1 MTKRSLISLVFIP
14 FLALY
19 TAFGALAAD
28 DEVKV
33 YRYRK
38 NDKMQIALT
47 FDDGPHPI
55 YTVKILDILQK
66 YNIKATFFMV
76 GENIKSYPDVAMQV
90 KAAGHEIG
98 NHTETHKSN
107 LCEKD
112 LLREIE
118 NCSEIIFNTLDR
130 ETNLLRP
137 PEGLILDSTRR
148 CCSKLEY
155 SIILWNIDTR
165 DWAHTSPEKIYEN
178 VVKNIDSGDIILM
191 HDYIAKDSPT
201 PKALEMILPKLIEMG
216 YTFVTV
222 SELINE

>member
-1 MTKRSLISLVFIP
+1 MSKRTLISLVFIP
-14 FLALY
+14 FLMLY
-19 TAFGALAAD
+19 TAVGVFAKS

-33 YRYRK
+33 YRYKK

-47 FDDGPHPI
+47 FDDGPHPV
-55 YTVKILDILQK
+55 YTQKILDILEK
-66 YNIKATFFMV
+66 YNVKATFFMV
-76 GENIKSYPDVAMQV
+76 GENIKNYPDTAKEVRS
-90 KAAGHEIG
+90 AGHEIG

-112 LLREIE
+112 LFREIE
-118 NCSEIIFNTLDR
+118 NCSKIIFNTLDY

-137 PEGLILDSTRR
+137 PEGLILESTRS

-165 DWAHTSPEKIYEN
+165 DWAHTSPEKIYQN
-178 VVKNIDSGDIILM
+178 VMKNIDSGDIILM
-191 HDYIAKDSPT
+191 HDYIAKNSPT
-201 PKALEMILPKLIEMG
+201 PAALEMIIPKLLEMG

-222 SELINE
+222 SELIGE